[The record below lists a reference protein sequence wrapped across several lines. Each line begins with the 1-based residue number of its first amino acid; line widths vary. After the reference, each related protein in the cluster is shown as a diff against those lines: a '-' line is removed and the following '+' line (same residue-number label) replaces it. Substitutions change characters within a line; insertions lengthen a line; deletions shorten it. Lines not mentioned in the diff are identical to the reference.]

1 MNTQRGRLS
10 PKLNW
15 RRRMRNT
22 SQTICITKSLA
33 ALSLVA
39 ALAACGGGGG
49 DSSTSSSTSG
59 SSSSSGGSA
68 VANRNWHA
76 INASIHERQR
86 AKSRPSICSINTV
99 PSAAF
104 PRCRRTPLLDQAAQS
119 HAKSWAST
127 APYRIAKHREAQD
140 LPVRLIK
147 IERWPQDCRL
157 PRLAQV

>member
-1 MNTQRGRLS
+1 MNTQRGRIS

-59 SSSSSGGSA
+59 SSSSSGGS
-68 VANRNWHA
+68 
-76 INASIHERQR
+76 
-86 AKSRPSICSINTV
+86 PSQTVTGTLSTPQYTSGSAQITAFNLLINTV

-104 PRCRRTPLLDQAAQS
+104 PRCRRTPYWIRQHRAMQS
-119 HAKSWAST
+119 TWAST